1 MFDRE
6 NIVGVLLLGVCA
18 VIAGV
23 LLYSIASGE
32 QINVDIPGWLGVVL
46 TVVFLGLIV
55 FGFVSSGGF
64 GRLFRRGGRDGQ
76 GGSGGRQWPDPQMS
90 GRKRRWPWQRDRD

>member
-6 NIVGVLLLGVCA
+6 NIVGVVLLGICA

-32 QINVDIPGWLGVVL
+32 QIEIDMPGWLGAVL
-46 TVVFLGLIV
+46 TVVFLGLIIY
-55 FGFVSSGGF
+55 GFVSSGGF
-64 GRLFRRGGRDGQ
+64 GRLFRRGDRDGQ
-76 GGSGGRQWPDPQMS
+76 DGPSGGRQWPDPQTS
-90 GRKRRWPWQRDRD
+90 GRRWRWPWQRR

>member
-6 NIVGVLLLGVCA
+6 NIVGVVLVAVCA
-18 VIAGV
+18 VVAGV

-32 QINVDIPGWLGVVL
+32 QIEVNMPGWLGVVL

-55 FGFVSSGGF
+55 YGFVSSGGF
-64 GRLFRRGGRDGQ
+64 GRLFRRDGRDG
-76 GGSGGRQWPDPQMS
+76 GRGRQWPDPQMS
-90 GRKRRWPWQRDRD
+90 GRRRRWPWQRDRE